1 MWARPQLSSLT
12 HPLSVVVYASIVV
25 RDATTI
31 ASTTL
36 IRVFMVKL
44 PSS

>member
-1 MWARPQLSSLT
+1 
-12 HPLSVVVYASIVV
+12 VV

-36 IRVFMVKL
+36 IRVFMVEL